1 MGIHKILEKYNLIR
15 TFETELNVEKEL
27 FISEFKQMT
36 EKGYYS
42 PILAIFDVFS
52 SRTKKYVGDIYDNRF
67 QIRERY
73 NFENFG
79 GINISKVK
87 AEYITKENILK
98 VKTQILGMEFILFLF
113 IGIVFILYSLIM
125 FVAILEL
132 LLMLFSS
139 DAKYI
144 DSSMLLGPLILTV
157 FAYFLTYLP
166 YRIGK
171 KNVAEMKNNIEI
183 IYELIEKNALQQST
197 VVKNK

>member
-1 MGIHKILEKYNLIR
+1 MGINKFLEKYNLIK
-15 TFETELNVEKEL
+15 TFETELNVEKEV
-27 FISEFKQMT
+27 FVNEFEQMT

-42 PILAIFDVFS
+42 PILGIFDIFS
-52 SRTKKYVGDIYDNRF
+52 ARTKKYVGDINDNKF

-73 NFENFG
+73 DFESFG
-79 GINISKVK
+79 GINTSKIK
-87 AEYITKENILK
+87 AEYKSEKNILK
-98 VKTQILGMEFILFLF
+98 VKTEIFGMEIIPFLIIGMIFIIYALL
-113 IGIVFILYSLIM
+113 M
-125 FVAILEL
+125 FVAILEM

-144 DSSMLLGPLILTV
+144 DSSMLLGPIILTV

-183 IYELIEKNALQQST
+183 IYQLIEKTPYNT
-197 VVKNK
+197 V